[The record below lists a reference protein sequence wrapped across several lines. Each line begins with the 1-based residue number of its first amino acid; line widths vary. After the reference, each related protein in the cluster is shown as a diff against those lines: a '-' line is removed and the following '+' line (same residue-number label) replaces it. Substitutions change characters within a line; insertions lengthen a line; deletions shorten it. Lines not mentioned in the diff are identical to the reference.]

1 MTVPSTSQ
9 SWSQLGI
16 GFRSSVGARI
26 VLPAN
31 VVGHGTQAASAHL
44 GDRGNEP
51 GEGVNLSGKVALVTG
66 ASRGIGRG
74 IAEAFGTAGASV
86 AVNYRTGASAAEEV
100 VASIRSSGQDAI
112 AIQADVAEEDDV
124 DRMVATVLDQFGR
137 IDVLVSSAG
146 ILTQSHLADMPTR
159 MWDEMM
165 RTNLRSAFLCT
176 RAILPGMLSRQ
187 SGSIIYIASQLGL
200 KGAPDLVHYSAA
212 KAALIGMTR
221 ALAREVAPHVTV
233 NAIAPGPIETDMLAN
248 ITEDWKAMKLAE
260 LPLARFGRVSDVA
273 PTAVFLAS
281 DDAAY
286 YTGQVLGPNG
296 GDVMP

>member
-1 MTVPSTSQ
+1 M
-9 SWSQLGI
+9 
-16 GFRSSVGARI
+16 GA
-26 VLPAN
+26 
-31 VVGHGTQAASAHL
+31 
-44 GDRGNEP
+44 
-51 GEGVNLSGKVALVTG
+51 GVNLSGKVALVTG

-74 IAEAFGTAGASV
+74 IAEALGAAGASV
-86 AVNYRTGASAAEEV
+86 AVNYRTGAGAAGEV
-100 VASIRSSGQDAI
+100 VASIRSSGQDAF

-124 DRMVATVLDQFGR
+124 DRMVSTVLNQFGR
-137 IDVLVSSAG
+137 IDVLVSNAG

-176 RAILPGMLSRQ
+176 RAVLPGMLSRKD
-187 SGSIIYIASQLGL
+187 GRIIYVASQLGL

-212 KAALIGMTR
+212 KAGVIGMTR

-281 DDAAY
+281 DAAAY

>member
-1 MTVPSTSQ
+1 M
-9 SWSQLGI
+9 
-16 GFRSSVGARI
+16 GA
-26 VLPAN
+26 
-31 VVGHGTQAASAHL
+31 
-44 GDRGNEP
+44 
-51 GEGVNLSGKVALVTG
+51 GVNLSGKVALVTG

-74 IAEAFGTAGASV
+74 IAEALGAAGASV
-86 AVNYRTGASAAEEV
+86 AVNYRTGARAAGEV
-100 VASIRSSGQDAI
+100 VTSIRSSGQDAF
-112 AIQADVAEEDDV
+112 AVQADVAEEDDV
-124 DRMVATVLDQFGR
+124 NRMVSAVLDQFGR
-137 IDVLVSSAG
+137 IDILVSNAG
-146 ILTQSHLADMPTR
+146 ILTQSHLADMPTL

-176 RAILPGMLSRQ
+176 RAVLPGMLSRKD
-187 SGSIIYIASQLGL
+187 GRIIYVASQLGL

-212 KAALIGMTR
+212 KAGVIGMTR

-260 LPLARFGRVSDVA
+260 LPLARFGRVADVA

-281 DDAAY
+281 DEAAY

>member
-1 MTVPSTSQ
+1 M
-9 SWSQLGI
+9 
-16 GFRSSVGARI
+16 GAR
-26 VLPAN
+26 VK
-31 VVGHGTQAASAHL
+31 
-44 GDRGNEP
+44 
-51 GEGVNLSGKVALVTG
+51 LSGKVALVTG

-74 IAEAFGTAGASV
+74 IAEAVGAAGAHV
-86 AVNYRTGASAAEEV
+86 AVNFRSGASAADEV
-100 VASIRSSGQDAI
+100 VASIRSSGHDAF
-112 AIQADVAEEDDV
+112 AIQADVAEEDAV
-124 DRMVATVLDQFGR
+124 AQMVEAVLDRFGR
-137 IDVLVSSAG
+137 IDILVNNAG
-146 ILTQSHLADMPTR
+146 ILTQSHLADMPTP

-176 RAILPGMLSRQ
+176 RAVLPGMLSRKD
-187 SGSIIYIASQLGL
+187 GRIIYVASQLGL

-248 ITEDWKAMKLAE
+248 ITEEWKAMKLAE
-260 LPLARFGRVSDVA
+260 LPLARFGRVRDVA

>member
-1 MTVPSTSQ
+1 M
-9 SWSQLGI
+9 
-16 GFRSSVGARI
+16 GA
-26 VLPAN
+26 
-31 VVGHGTQAASAHL
+31 
-44 GDRGNEP
+44 
-51 GEGVNLSGKVALVTG
+51 GVNLSGKVALVTG

-74 IAEAFGTAGASV
+74 IAEALGAAGASV
-86 AVNYRTGASAAEEV
+86 AGNYRTGARAAGKV
-100 VASIRSSGQDAI
+100 VTSIRSSGQDAF
-112 AIQADVAEEDDV
+112 AVQADVAEEDDV
-124 DRMVATVLDQFGR
+124 NRMVSAVLDQFGR
-137 IDVLVSSAG
+137 IDVLVSNAG

-176 RAILPGMLSRQ
+176 RAVLPGMLSRKD
-187 SGSIIYIASQLGL
+187 GRIIYVASQLGL

-212 KAALIGMTR
+212 KAGVIGMTR

-260 LPLARFGRVSDVA
+260 LPLARFGRVTDVA

-281 DDAAY
+281 DEAAY

>member
-1 MTVPSTSQ
+1 MK
-9 SWSQLGI
+9 
-16 GFRSSVGARI
+16 
-26 VLPAN
+26 
-31 VVGHGTQAASAHL
+31 
-44 GDRGNEP
+44 
-51 GEGVNLSGKVALVTG
+51 LSGKVTLVTG
-66 ASRGIGRG
+66 AGRGIGRG
-74 IAEAFGTAGASV
+74 IAEAFGREGASV
-86 AVNYRTGASAAEEV
+86 AVNYRASAAAAEEV
-100 VASIRSSGQDAI
+100 AAAIRASGRDAI
-112 AIQADVAEEDDV
+112 AVQADVAEEDDV
-124 DRMVATVLDQFGR
+124 ERMVAAVLERFGR
-137 IDVLVSSAG
+137 IDILVNNAG
-146 ILTQSHLADMPTR
+146 ILTQSHLVDMPAA

-176 RAILPGMLSRQ
+176 RAVLPGMLARE
-187 SGSIIYIASQLGL
+187 SGRIITVASQLGL

-233 NAIAPGPIETDMLAN
+233 NAIAPGPIETDMVAG
-248 ITEDWKAMKLAE
+248 ITDEWKAMKMAE
-260 LPLARFGRVSDVA
+260 LPLARFGQVSEVA

>member
-1 MTVPSTSQ
+1 M
-9 SWSQLGI
+9 
-16 GFRSSVGARI
+16 GAR
-26 VLPAN
+26 VK
-31 VVGHGTQAASAHL
+31 
-44 GDRGNEP
+44 
-51 GEGVNLSGKVALVTG
+51 LSGKVALVTG
-66 ASRGIGRG
+66 ASRGLGRG
-74 IAEAFGTAGASV
+74 IAEALGTAGARV
-86 AVNYRTGASAAEEV
+86 AVNFRSGASAADEV
-100 VASIRSSGQDAI
+100 VASIRSSGHDAF
-112 AIQADVAEEDDV
+112 AIQADVAEEDAV
-124 DRMVATVLDQFGR
+124 AQMVEAVLDRFGR
-137 IDVLVSSAG
+137 IDILVNNAG
-146 ILTQSHLADMPTR
+146 ILTQSHLADMPTP

-176 RAILPGMLSRQ
+176 RAVLPGMLSRKD
-187 SGSIIYIASQLGL
+187 GRIIYVASQLGL

-248 ITEDWKAMKLAE
+248 ITEEWKAMKLAE
-260 LPLARFGRVSDVA
+260 LPLARFGRVRDVA

>member
-1 MTVPSTSQ
+1 M
-9 SWSQLGI
+9 
-16 GFRSSVGARI
+16 GAR
-26 VLPAN
+26 VK
-31 VVGHGTQAASAHL
+31 
-44 GDRGNEP
+44 
-51 GEGVNLSGKVALVTG
+51 LSGKVALVTG

-74 IAEAFGTAGASV
+74 IAEAVGAAGAHV
-86 AVNYRTGASAAEEV
+86 AVNFRSGASAADEV
-100 VASIRSSGQDAI
+100 VASIRSSGHDAF
-112 AIQADVAEEDDV
+112 AIQADVAEEDAV
-124 DRMVATVLDQFGR
+124 AQMVEAVLDRFGR
-137 IDVLVSSAG
+137 IDILVNNAG
-146 ILTQSHLADMPTR
+146 ILTQSHLADMPTP

-176 RAILPGMLSRQ
+176 RAVLPGMLSRKD
-187 SGSIIYIASQLGL
+187 GRIIYVASQLGL

-248 ITEDWKAMKLAE
+248 ITEEWKAMKLAE
-260 LPLARFGRVSDVA
+260 LPLARFGRVRDVA
-273 PTAVFLAS
+273 PTAIFLAS